1 MHPPGGTSGAG
12 GLPVPDEPLGPG
24 GQPPRAFSL
33 LPFACLSNAAN
44 QPSVPVLPR
53 FESSPLHS
61 YEAAMSS
68 RSRSRAA
75 PSRRSWRASL
85 IRKRGQVL
93 GIVEAASRA
102 AAEAVAVRRFELSE
116 EQRKRL
122 VVQEQG

>member
-1 MHPPGGTSGAG
+1 
-12 GLPVPDEPLGPG
+12 
-24 GQPPRAFSL
+24 
-33 LPFACLSNAAN
+33 
-44 QPSVPVLPR
+44 
-53 FESSPLHS
+53 
-61 YEAAMSS
+61 MSS